1 MGTTV
6 SKAPLGKRI
15 QGFVKANPLVPSDTA
30 VMARAIETVPFF
42 GGKVVF
48 RGVVRASIP
57 QHLRAALGVVG
68 LSIFVAACAANP
80 EPPVPLPGSPAALQP
95 DPTGSADWSDGE
107 LGSFVAE
114 PHSTTTPQGPAEQC
128 AA

>member
-1 MGTTV
+1 MRISDWSSDV
-6 SKAPLGKRI
+6 CSSDLGKRI

-48 RGVVRASIP
+48 SGVVRASIP

-68 LSIFVAACAANP
+68 LSIFLAACAATP
-80 EPPVPLPGSPAALQP
+80 DTAVHQPGAPAAVPLAQ
-95 DPTGSADWSDGE
+95 TGSDYWSDSEWIGN
-107 LGSFVAE
+107 A
-114 PHSTTTPQGPAEQC
+114 PWRNR
-128 AA
+128 